1 MNQEH
6 VLHND
11 EDGAKPEEFKVVKI
25 TPHEE
30 YSGRWESDQ
39 VSFIDLFRTFAND
52 IAVVEFERR
61 AEYKK
66 GIQPGAK
73 LGKIVLSKL
82 LKIFSMP
89 SLPPLLIPAIF

>member
-1 MNQEH
+1 MYQEH

-61 AEYKK
+61 VEYKK
-66 GIQPGAK
+66 GIQPGVTIQQ
-73 LGKIVLSKL
+73 L
-82 LKIFSMP
+82 
-89 SLPPLLIPAIF
+89 